1 VPARATGSKVED
13 AAPSR
18 HRLRSKGTLDTVVV
32 LCGEGSWS
40 EAGSGPFSTGQQ

>member
-13 AAPSR
+13 AVPSR
-18 HRLRSKGTLDTVVV
+18 HRFRSKGTLDTVVV
-32 LCGEGSWS
+32 SCGEGSWP